1 MGVMMGRLLTILLA
15 MVSLTG
21 VVSAGS
27 QNPFRVEATNLT
39 LKPGGSGEGQVILR
53 IPKDHHLY
61 RDMMEVTRL
70 SPDGAVSTGAP
81 SFPPGFTKPDPAD
94 PTATR
99 EQYDMDVVVL
109 VPVNK
114 VENAGTYTLKFE
126 VRYQGC
132 KKSLCWMPQTEIVES
147 TVIVG
152 DSSK

>member
-1 MGVMMGRLLTILLA
+1 
-15 MVSLTG
+15 
-21 VVSAGS
+21 
-27 QNPFRVEATNLT
+27 
-39 LKPGGSGEGQVILR
+39 
-53 IPKDHHLY
+53 
-61 RDMMEVTRL
+61 
-70 SPDGAVSTGAP
+70 
-81 SFPPGFTKPDPAD
+81 
-94 PTATR
+94 
-99 EQYDMDVVVL
+99 MDVVVL